1 MTAPSPEI
9 GVAPCSVRT
18 RRSSSQLSWSRATRS
33 GSLRR
38 IRSAASAAAT
48 EAGSLPALKT
58 WALALTPQEVRTAAS
73 VP

>member
-48 EAGSLPALKT
+48 EAGSFPALKT
-58 WALALTPQEVRTAAS
+58 
-73 VP
+73 